1 MARRQRFL
9 SFRGIATGW
18 QPVVTRPPNR
28 QGIVVKTYA
37 IVLSAIFILS
47 GTVKAQQVPVKLW
60 VEAYD
65 GVSHRTLGM
74 VTPILD
80 RHGVLWGTA
89 TYQNAAG
96 VRKVAPMSFSS
107 SGAMTLFEVYD
118 SASAG
123 TIERTAMALD
133 DTQAVYVTGAY
144 YPLNAQAEG
153 ILLRYLPSGL
163 IDWTLHFP
171 IHAGVCRIALDSA
184 GNIFLA
190 ISDDRAI
197 QLWKVA
203 QNGVVVD
210 STLFREDTVNLDLGS
225 LVIVDSGDVFLACT
239 RSWSYYEPPG
249 MPILFSQPQVMK
261 VDSHCRLLWEK
272 HAGVPAMGGARRD
285 RQGNL
290 VGFSSGTVAKVSPD
304 GQLLWETSVG
314 NEMQLTSMAI
324 DSRSRVIACGYG
336 TGEWPYPAIVCYDSD
351 GNIQWADSLSNA
363 GPARV
368 HYSSIALDSAD
379 NIYVTGDE
387 SDGSPGVFWPTVKFD
402 PGGKKVWET
411 RFTRTTD
418 GYDGGT
424 YVAVDSKG
432 DVYSVGSCFGP
443 FANDLIVIKYAQ
455 VVSTVGP
462 ASVSG
467 VPTRFVLQ
475 QNYPNPFNPTTV
487 ISGQWA
493 VDSKVRLVVY
503 DVLGRE
509 VAVLADGRFLAGRY
523 VFEFDGTNLTS
534 GVYFYRLTA
543 GNFTAVRKMNL
554 LK

>member
-1 MARRQRFL
+1 M
-9 SFRGIATGW
+9 S
-18 QPVVTRPPNR
+18 
-28 QGIVVKTYA
+28 
-37 IVLSAIFILS
+37 S
-47 GTVKAQQVPVKLW
+47 GTINAQQVPVKLW
-60 VEAYD
+60 INVFD
-65 GVSHRTLGM
+65 GVSLRTLGM
-74 VTPILD
+74 ATPILD

-89 TYQNAAG
+89 TYKNAAG
-96 VRKVAPMSFSS
+96 GTKVAPMSFSS

-144 YPLNAQAEG
+144 YPPNAQAEG

-171 IHAGVCRIALDSA
+171 IHARVCRIALDSD

-197 QLWKVA
+197 QLWRVA
-203 QNGVVVD
+203 QTGVVID

-225 LVIVDSGDVFLACT
+225 LVIGDSGDVFLTCT
-239 RSWSYYEPPG
+239 RSWGYYEPPG
-249 MPILFSQPQVMK
+249 MPILYTQPELMK
-261 VDSHCRLLWEK
+261 VDSHCHLVWEK
-272 HAGVPAMGGARRD
+272 HTGLPALGGARRS
-285 RQGNL
+285 QEGNL

-304 GQLLWETSVG
+304 GQLVWETSVG
-314 NEMQLTSMAI
+314 NEMQLTSMEI
-324 DSRSRVIACGYG
+324 DSRSRVIVCGYG
-336 TGEWPYPAIVCYDSD
+336 TGEWPYPAIVCYDND

-368 HYSSIALDSAD
+368 QYASIALDSAD
-379 NIYVTGDE
+379 NIYVTGNE
-387 SDGSPGVFWPTVKFD
+387 TDGSPGIFWPTVKFD
-402 PGGKKVWET
+402 PNGDKVWET
-411 RFTRTTD
+411 RFIRTID
-418 GYDGGT
+418 EYDLGT
-424 YVAVDSKG
+424 YIAVDNNG
-432 DVYSVGSCFGP
+432 GVYSVGNCIG
-443 FANDLIVIKYAQ
+443 ANSGGLIVIKYGQ

-462 ASVSG
+462 VSQSV
-467 VPTRFVLQ
+467 VPARCVLQ
-475 QNYPNPFNPTTV
+475 QNYPNPFNPKTV
-487 ISGQWA
+487 VRGQWS
-493 VDSKVRLVVY
+493 VTSVVRLTVY

-509 VAVLADGRFLAGRY
+509 VAVLADDCYPAGLY
-523 VFEFDGTNLTS
+523 TFTFDGTGLSS